1 MEIRLKEGPSLRCE
15 ITGTEEKALVKLQ
28 TDSGETP
35 WMGIEA
41 LRKAYRIL
49 APIVQEPQ
57 ELDPVPQKKREAD
70 IHLLTDPP
78 QPQFQ
83 AAQPQPQPQPQ
94 GRKTLSQFE
103 IQSLTE
109 FQNQLVELINDPP
122 PMNDRGG
129 ADGLSEAHIRGLIRD
144 HQGRFHD
151 PSALYPMLQRHLGMA
166 KDRFDKI
173 IEMNLKNRA

>member
-1 MEIRLKEGPSLRCE
+1 MEIRLKEGASLRCE

-49 APIVQEPQ
+49 APIAQEPQ
-57 ELDPVPQKKREAD
+57 ELEPIVQKKREPD

-78 QPQFQ
+78 QLQVQP
-83 AAQPQPQPQPQ
+83 APQPQAKRQ
-94 GRKTLSQFE
+94 LSQSD
-103 IQSLTE
+103 IQNLSE
-109 FQNQLVELINDPP
+109 FQNQLVDLINDPP

-144 HQGRFHD
+144 HQGRFQD
-151 PSALYPMLQRHLGMA
+151 PSALYPILQRHLGMA
-166 KDRFDKI
+166 R
-173 IEMNLKNRA
+173 EE